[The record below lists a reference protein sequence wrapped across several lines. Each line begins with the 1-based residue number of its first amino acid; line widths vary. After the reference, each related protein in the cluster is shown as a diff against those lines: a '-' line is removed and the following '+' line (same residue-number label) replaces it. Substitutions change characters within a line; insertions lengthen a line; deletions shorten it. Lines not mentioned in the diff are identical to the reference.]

1 MQGLLLIDKPVGWTS
16 FDVVN
21 YVRRMVA
28 NAEGKKPKSVKVGHS
43 GTLDPFATG
52 LLVLLVGKDYT
63 RQAGNFSALDK
74 TYEVSMRLGVTS
86 STGDPEGQLTTVSG
100 FVPSLEDIRQFASKL
115 TGVISQTP
123 PAYSAI
129 KINGQRAYKLARAG
143 QQVVLEPRSVTVH
156 RLTVEQYAYPDAILT
171 ADVSSGT
178 YIRSLVESL
187 GGMLHTGAY
196 TTALRRTRIGDY
208 AVEQAVAVKALDI
221 QNLTELLRT
230 ASP

>member
-1 MQGLLLIDKPVGWTS
+1 VQGLLLIDKPAGWTS

-52 LLVLLVGKDYT
+52 LLVLLVGKGYT

-86 STGDPEGQLTTVSG
+86 STGDPEGQLTTGSES
-100 FVPSLEDIRQFASKL
+100 VPSLEDIRQFAGEV

-143 QQVVLEPRSVTVH
+143 QQVVLEPRSVTIH
-156 RLTVEQYAYPDAILT
+156 RLAVEQYAYPDATLT

-178 YIRSLVESL
+178 YIRSLVESI
-187 GGMLHTGAY
+187 GEMLHTGAY
-196 TTALRRTRIGDY
+196 TTALRRTRVGDY
-208 AVEQAVAVKALDI
+208 SVEQAVAVKALDI
-221 QNLTELLRT
+221 EKLIELLHGG
-230 ASP
+230 SS